1 VIHQSVSARTKEIGI
16 RMALGANAPTVLR
29 MVLGAGLTPA
39 IAGLMLG
46 LLASLALSRA
56 MSFFLYQTSALDP
69 LIYAAVPVLLLTVT
83 TVACLIP
90 AQRAAR
96 LDPMAALR
104 RQ

>member
-1 VIHQSVSARTKEIGI
+1 MMK
-16 RMALGANAPTVLR
+16 M

-39 IAGLMLG
+39 IAGLVLG

-83 TVACLIP
+83 TMACLIP